1 MTPMVLKR
9 FQVLMPAIAALALVL
24 SGPTPASAAECTA
37 QLSQCY
43 QDAASAG
50 EIWAIFSAGLDCEI
64 SYAGCVRAE
73 LMEA

>member
-1 MTPMVLKR
+1 MTSMVLKR
-9 FQVLMPAIAALALVL
+9 FRVLMPAIAALALVL
-24 SGPTPASAAECTA
+24 GGPTPASAAECTA

-43 QDAASAG
+43 QDAVSG
-50 EIWAIFSAGLDCEI
+50 GGIWAVFEAGLDCEV